1 MLFGVVQITMF
12 AAALIHR
19 QETIS
24 RARWFGTAMAF
35 GGLVLLLLPGTVAA
49 SPVFAAM
56 MVISAVAWGVYSLVG
71 KSATEPLASTAANF
85 LYAAPAA
92 LLVWFFIPPTAALT
106 SSGVGL
112 ALLSGVVTSG
122 MGYALWYYIL
132 PQLRT
137 TTAALTQVTVP
148 IIAALGGILLLGE
161 EITLA
166 FIASAVLVLAGVV
179 VSLRR

>member
-1 MLFGVVQITMF
+1 
-12 AAALIHR
+12 
-19 QETIS
+19 
-24 RARWFGTAMAF
+24 
-35 GGLVLLLLPGTVAA
+35 
-49 SPVFAAM
+49 
-56 MVISAVAWGVYSLVG
+56 
-71 KSATEPLASTAANF
+71 
-85 LYAAPAA
+85 
-92 LLVWFFIPPTAALT
+92 
-106 SSGVGL
+106 
-112 ALLSGVVTSG
+112 